1 LSSGIPAKF
10 NNSKN
15 MQAFS
20 IYLVDDHKLFREGLG
35 MLLSSM
41 PIVSEI
47 VEASSGEEFLEMLVN
62 QKPGLVFMD
71 INMPGIDGI
80 ESTRRALE
88 IYPDLKIIALSMFA
102 DEDYYTRMIN
112 AGAKGFMLKNS
123 GIQDVEECIRNVVA
137 GHNYFSP
144 EILASILSNITKKN
158 KPEKTGEL
166 SEREIEVLYRI
177 CQGLSNQQI
186 ADLLRIS
193 KRTVDKHRENLL
205 EKTNSKNTA
214 GLVMF
219 AIRNGIADV

>member
-1 LSSGIPAKF
+1 
-10 NNSKN
+10 

-20 IYLVDDHKLFREGLG
+20 IFLVDDHKLFREGLSL
-35 MLLSSM
+35 LLSSM
-41 PIVSEI
+41 PSVTEV
-47 VEASSGEEFLEMLVN
+47 VEASSGEVFLEMLRN

-71 INMPGIDGI
+71 ISMPGIDGI
-80 ESTRRALE
+80 ETTRLALD
-88 IYPDLKIIALSMFA
+88 IYPDLKIIALSMFT
-102 DEDYYTRMIN
+102 DENYYTGMIN
-112 AGAKGFMLKNS
+112 AGAKGFILKNS
-123 GIQDVEECIRNVVA
+123 GIQDVEECIKNVMA

-144 EILASILSNITKKN
+144 EILGSILSNITKKD
-158 KPEKTGEL
+158 KPEKTAEL

-177 CQGLSNQQI
+177 CQGLSNQEI

-219 AIRNGIADV
+219 AIRNGIAEV

>member
-1 LSSGIPAKF
+1 
-10 NNSKN
+10 
-15 MQAFS
+15 MQPFS

-112 AGAKGFMLKNS
+112 AGAKGFILKNS

-144 EILASILSNITKKN
+144 EILASILSNISKKN